1 MKMNNLIKLNIA
13 AIKQVLESICI
24 GLVYTVIACFIG
36 LCLAGGMLAFDSLII
51 NLNY

>member
-1 MKMNNLIKLNIA
+1 MKKIRLIRLNIA
-13 AIKQVLESICI
+13 AIKQVLESKCI

-36 LCLAGGMLAFDSLII
+36 LCLAGGMLAFDSLLI